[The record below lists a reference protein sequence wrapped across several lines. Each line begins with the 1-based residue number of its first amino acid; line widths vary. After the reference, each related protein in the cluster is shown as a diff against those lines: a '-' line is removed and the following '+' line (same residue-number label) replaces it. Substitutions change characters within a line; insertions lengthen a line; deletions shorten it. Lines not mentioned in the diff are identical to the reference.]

1 MNVLRKKRT
10 KQKPQNNQKNI
21 SGTRIK
27 RIEKCVFCEI
37 GIDLDNQVFV
47 CDMKGNVLH
56 MECFDERCEIIINVR
71 KQQQK
76 EQK

>member
-10 KQKPQNNQKNI
+10 KQKQTNI

-71 KQQQK
+71 KQQKKQK
-76 EQK
+76 

>member
-1 MNVLRKKRT
+1 MNVLRKRRT

-47 CDMKGNVLH
+47 CDMKANILH
-56 MECFDERCEIIINVR
+56 MECFDERLEIINNVR
-71 KQQQK
+71 KQQK